1 MLESRAKVRILCD
14 ACGALS
20 EARLV
25 GRPGGA
31 VLICAACGGETRM
44 AAEPPPADAAAS
56 VGPAPPGPGAASDAP
71 ADEEEAWSALVA
83 AWDDEAAHRAFL
95 SRCGD
100 LEGLARAGARYR
112 EVLAARPGDAAALR
126 ARDEILRRA
135 TALGLAEMPRA
146 PAPRS
151 VPPAVKWGVVAV
163 LAGTLLG
170 AAAWVAWTLVGL
182 GAVR

>member
-1 MLESRAKVRILCD
+1 VRILCD

-31 VLICAACGGETRM
+31 VLICAACGRETPV
-44 AAEPPPADAAAS
+44 AAEPPPAGAPVAP
-56 VGPAPPGPGAASDAP
+56 GPAPDAP
-71 ADEEEAWSALVA
+71 ADEEA
-83 AWDDEAAHRAFL
+83 AWAALLGAWGDEDAHRAFL

-100 LEGLARAGARYR
+100 LEALARAGARYR

-126 ARDEILRRA
+126 ARDEVLRRA
-135 TALGLAEMPRA
+135 AALGLSELPRA
-146 PAPRS
+146 PTPRRVAPL
-151 VPPAVKWGVVAV
+151 VKWGVVAA

-170 AAAWVAWTLVGL
+170 AAAWVAWTLMGL